1 MSAERIK
8 PPMGPADPDA
18 DETARTSLVDAL
30 NDHRLG
36 PLGAEDGRVTSPDD
50 PRRPVLEARGL
61 FKAYGR
67 VVAIDHADLELY
79 PGEVLAIIGDTG
91 AGKSTLIKCFS
102 GAVIPDRGEI
112 LLDGQPVQFS
122 SPNDAQAAGIE
133 TVYQTLAVCP
143 ALDIAT
149 NLFLGRERRMPGIR
163 GSVFRMLDLRG
174 MRDAAKKEM
183 SALGLLTIQDMSQAV
198 ETLSGGQ
205 RQGVAVARA
214 AAFGQRVIIMD
225 EPTAAL
231 GVKES
236 GKVLQLIRDVR
247 ERGLPVI
254 LISHNMPHV
263 FEVADRIHIQR
274 LGRRVAVVTPTSH
287 TMAEAVAIMT
297 GALKIDEPGAATG
310 MPA

>member
-1 MSAERIK
+1 MTVSA
-8 PPMGPADPDA
+8 
-18 DETARTSLVDAL
+18 LQ
-30 NDHRLG
+30 
-36 PLGAEDGRVTSPDD
+36 
-50 PRRPVLEARGL
+50 PVLQAIGL
-61 FKAYGR
+61 LKTYGR

-79 PGEVLAIIGDTG
+79 PGEVLGVIGDNG

-112 LLDGQPVQFS
+112 HLDGQKVHFT

-133 TVYQTLAVCP
+133 TVYQNLAVCP

-149 NLFLGRERRMPGIR
+149 NLYLGRERRVPGLR
-163 GSVFRMLDLRG
+163 GSLLRMLDLKG
-174 MRDAAKKEM
+174 MREDARKEM
-183 SALGLLTIQDMSQAV
+183 SALGLLTIQDMGQAV

-236 GKVLQLIRDVR
+236 RKVLQLIRDVR
-247 ERGLPVI
+247 DRGLPVI

-274 LGRRVAVVTPTSH
+274 LGRRAALVKARDI
-287 TMAEAVAIMT
+287 TMPDAVAIMT
-297 GALKIDEPGAATG
+297 GAARGAAAQ
-310 MPA
+310 P

>member
-1 MSAERIK
+1 M
-8 PPMGPADPDA
+8 
-18 DETARTSLVDAL
+18 TAATVTNSLQ
-30 NDHRLG
+30 
-36 PLGAEDGRVTSPDD
+36 
-50 PRRPVLEARGL
+50 PVLQARGL
-61 FKAYGR
+61 VKNYGR
-67 VVAIDHADLELY
+67 VVALDHANLELY
-79 PGEVLAIIGDTG
+79 PGEVLGVIGDNG

-112 LLDGQPVQFS
+112 YIEGEQVHLQT
-122 SPNDAQAAGIE
+122 PNDSMAAGIE

-143 ALDIAT
+143 ALDIGT
-149 NLFLGRERRMPGIR
+149 NLFLGRERRKPGIL
-163 GSVFRMLDLRG
+163 GSVFRMLDIGG
-174 MRDAAKKEM
+174 MREEARREM
-183 SALGLLTIQDMSQAV
+183 SELGLLTIQDMSQAV

-247 ERGLPVI
+247 DRGMPVI

-263 FEVADRIHIQR
+263 FEVSDRIHIHR
-274 LGRRVAVVTPTSH
+274 LGRRVAVVTPQSH
-287 TMAEAVAIMT
+287 SMSEAVAIMT
-297 GALKIDEPGAATG
+297 GATEVDMTDEEMAQPASALAA
-310 MPA
+310 A